1 MHLYSNLETTHGEDF
16 AKRINGKFILCIQT
30 PGGTLCPTA
39 LSVLNNKEYN
49 SFRSSVETKR
59 FCVEKIS
66 VFHVSCDVHHLYSQ
80 GTLFDHDKI
89 VVKNSSTPFFT
100 NIRKLKIT
108 ERKGRHDRELQME
121 LVMEMKLCHIGF
133 QV

>member
-39 LSVLNNKEYN
+39 LSVLNDKEYKLLQKLGRN
-49 SFRSSVETKR
+49 KKIL
-59 FCVEKIS
+59 CEKIS
-66 VFHVSCDVHHLYSQ
+66 VFHVSCDVLRYSQ